1 MELQEIIKLIDA
13 VSESSLTG
21 FSLDDG
27 KIRLS
32 LETYRGENKK
42 TTDNTL
48 IELQDS
54 ASSREQIQIHPENVA
69 KEEEGY
75 VMKSPLVGVYYSA
88 PSPDQND
95 YVKIGDVVKK
105 GQVLGI
111 IEAMKLM
118 NEIECEADGKLT
130 EILVKNGQ
138 MVEYGQPMFVIK
150 PEK

>member
-32 LETYRGENKK
+32 LETDRGENKK

-54 ASSREQIQIHPENVA
+54 SSSREQIQIHAENVV

-105 GQVLGI
+105 GQVIGI

-118 NEIECEADGKLT
+118 NEIECEADGKVT

>member
-1 MELQEIIKLIDA
+1 
-13 VSESSLTG
+13 
-21 FSLDDG
+21 
-27 KIRLS
+27 
-32 LETYRGENKK
+32 
-42 TTDNTL
+42 
-48 IELQDS
+48 
-54 ASSREQIQIHPENVA
+54 
-69 KEEEGY
+69 
-75 VMKSPLVGVYYSA
+75 MKSPLVGVYYSA

-118 NEIECEADGKLT
+118 NEIECEADGKVT